1 MKLLP
6 TRQRWLLALAA
17 IAVGYLMLAYVLLPV
32 LWTHHEREPG
42 LASLP
47 MVTRT
52 SAGIPGD
59 ALNVGLVGVKEDVL
73 RAMHE
78 AGWFPADPITLR
90 TSIEIVGSVVFDR
103 PYHDAPVSPLY
114 YNGKK
119 EQLAF
124 EKPDG
129 RSADKR
135 HHVRLWLVLE
145 KGTDDRPVWLGS
157 VTFDRGVGLSHDT
170 GQVTHHIGP
179 DIDADRDLLMRDLR
193 EAGMVK
199 TLFQISGTGP
209 TLLGRN
215 GEGDPY
221 YTDGEI
227 DMASLVVDGVRRSE
241 PPEILPPP
249 TLIALKDQI
258 WHGVDNAMSQ

>member
-1 MKLLP
+1 MKLRP

-17 IAVGYLMLAYVLLPV
+17 IAVAYLMLAYVLLPV
-32 LWTHHEREPG
+32 LWTHHEHEPG

-73 RAMHE
+73 LAMHE

-90 TSIEIVGSVVFDR
+90 TSIEIVGSVVLDR

-135 HHVRLWLVLE
+135 HHVRLWPVLE
-145 KGTDDRPVWLGS
+145 KGTDGRPVWLGS

-227 DMASLVVDGVRRSE
+227 DMASLVVDGVRRTE

-249 TLIALKDQI
+249 LIVLKDQI
-258 WHGVDNAMSQ
+258 WHGVDNAVSQ